1 MSQRALLHISMQS
14 ALLLSAIVVCGKNK
28 ESTANTIIYSQ
39 LTSRCPFWR
48 CFGAFC
54 PSGAPSAPRPC
65 SHLKHAQNWVREQIS
80 TSTIGLLQK
89 LHLIFHDSII
99 EIWYSFNCLIYKQ

>member
-54 PSGAPSAPRPC
+54 PSGVPSAPRPC
-65 SHLKHAQNWVREQIS
+65 SHLKHAENWISDQIS
-80 TSTIGLLQK
+80 AIGP
-89 LHLIFHDSII
+89 LIRK
-99 EIWYSFNCLIYKQ
+99 YS